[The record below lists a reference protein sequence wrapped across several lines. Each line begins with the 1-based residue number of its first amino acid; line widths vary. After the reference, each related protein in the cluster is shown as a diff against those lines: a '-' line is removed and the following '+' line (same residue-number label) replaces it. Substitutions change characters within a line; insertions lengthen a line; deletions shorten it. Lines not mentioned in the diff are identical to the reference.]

1 MVDEQVVAYE
11 VEIDSF
17 DVKYDEE
24 EHDGQGTQDEPF
36 SHDEPSTSGYHHHY
50 QFPNDVDPNDVYL
63 FDEFFQETD
72 QIHQLDPNQLKNNEE
87 IDDVEYIDQSV
98 PSTSSM
104 MTSLPSTVAPVQPN
118 TYYRRKSGGPTAT
131 GNEKPNYRPLAFQTT
146 YVNSVTQYGR
156 RVVTKRIHESID
168 PTSNSI
174 NEESEILQKIQ
185 MEIEILTKEN
195 DLLKKDYEAVTKR
208 VDSVNMVFNEAKA
221 RQKMAMEEKRQLQ
234 RDLTRAK
241 CERTKLSKQ
250 LGHTQHRYQYQ

>member
-1 MVDEQVVAYE
+1 MNF
-11 VEIDSF
+11 I
-17 DVKYDEE
+17 
-24 EHDGQGTQDEPF
+24 
-36 SHDEPSTSGYHHHY
+36 
-50 QFPNDVDPNDVYL
+50 
-63 FDEFFQETD
+63 
-72 QIHQLDPNQLKNNEE
+72 LK
-87 IDDVEYIDQSV
+87 IV
-98 PSTSSM
+98 
-104 MTSLPSTVAPVQPN
+104 L
-118 TYYRRKSGGPTAT
+118 
-131 GNEKPNYRPLAFQTT
+131 EKLKKIGVNKFKKKLQT

-241 CERTKLSKQ
+241 YERL
-250 LGHTQHRYQYQ
+250 